1 MKQMHAIQRAFGVT
15 IVLAGLLVMA
25 SRPAVAGMGRD
36 RDPID
41 QLLKRDQLKEAV
53 AGLEALK
60 PKYAKESELH
70 ALLGE
75 CQWRLGQLPAARASF
90 ETAKQL
96 DDKSAHAYAGL
107 ALVALSGDRVEEA
120 DALARQALERDHN
133 LWLANYAMGRVLL
146 AQGSLDKAFSH
157 FEKGEK
163 LKSREDGRDLF
174 EAGLGLLSL
183 AEKTAES
190 ASSAET
196 HLIKARALA
205 GNTVEH
211 VMNLTDMYEATN
223 QWGQASTLLAGM
235 VEQVGPSPQLLF
247 RLGRAYENQ
256 RRYNEAFEQYQKA
269 VAADSS
275 FAPGRASLGHL
286 LMMDTR
292 RTAQAVPHLIAAE
305 KIKESPQVLLDLGI
319 ALTRLGRQEEA
330 VPRLQKY
337 LEFENTP
344 LARARLAA
352 ALVGTDDWAKGIDM
366 FEKDVELRNEAQAE
380 DLVAVGVRFISEQR
394 YPDAKRYLNL
404 ALEKA
409 PDDVEATYRL
419 GIVDVHEKNYAAG
432 IEKIRKKVTTA
443 PNAAAWQNLAIAQQ
457 GLQQYDDAIESYRKV
472 VELAPEAATAW
483 VRLATVYSIR
493 QRNDEALQAYSKAL
507 GLAPSNIEALRG
519 RGYTNLLTGRYPQA
533 IADLRPATQA
543 EPGHADSWLWLGQ
556 ALLGAGEVD
565 QARAA
570 LEKAIELAPDNEPAH
585 EALDAINRRG

>member
-1 MKQMHAIQRAFGVT
+1 MKQMHAIQRTFGVT
-15 IVLAGLLVMA
+15 MVVAGLLVVA
-25 SRPAVAGMGRD
+25 GRPAAAGMGRD

-60 PKYAKESELH
+60 PKYDKESELH

-75 CQWRLGQLPAARASF
+75 CQWRLGQLPAARQSF
-90 ETAKQL
+90 EKAKQIN
-96 DDKSAHAYAGL
+96 DKSAHAYAGL
-107 ALVALSGDRVEEA
+107 ALVALSGDQVDEA
-120 DALARQALERDHN
+120 AALARQALERDHN
-133 LWLANYAMGRVLL
+133 LWLANYAMGRVLM
-146 AQGSLDKAFSH
+146 AQGSLDKAFTH

-163 LKSREDGRDLF
+163 LKGREDGRDLF
-174 EAGLGLLSL
+174 EAGLGLLAL
-183 AEKTAES
+183 AEKDAES
-190 ASSAET
+190 AEE

-211 VMNLTDMYEATN
+211 VMNLTDMYEVTN

-256 RRYNEAFEQYQKA
+256 RRYNEAFDQYQKA
-269 VAADSS
+269 VAADSAY
-275 FAPGRASLGHL
+275 APGRASLGHL
-286 LMMDTR
+286 LLMDTR

-305 KIKESPQVLLDLGI
+305 KVKETPQVLLDLGI
-319 ALTRLGRQEEA
+319 ALTRLGRQKEA

-394 YPDAKRYLNL
+394 YADARRYLNL

-409 PDDVEATYRL
+409 PDDIEATYRL

-432 IEKIRKKVTTA
+432 IEKIRKKVTAA
-443 PNAAAWQNLAIAQQ
+443 PSAAAWQNLAIAQQ
-457 GLQQYDDAIESYRKV
+457 GLQQYDEAIESYRKV
-472 VELAPEAATAW
+472 VELAPDAASAW

-493 QRNDEALQAYSKAL
+493 QRNDDALQAYSKAL
-507 GLAPSNIEALRG
+507 SLAPSNIEALRG

-543 EPGHADSWLWLGQ
+543 DPGHADSWLWLGQ
-556 ALLGAGEVD
+556 ALIGAGEVD

-570 LEKAIELAPDNEPAH
+570 LEKAIELAPDNETAH